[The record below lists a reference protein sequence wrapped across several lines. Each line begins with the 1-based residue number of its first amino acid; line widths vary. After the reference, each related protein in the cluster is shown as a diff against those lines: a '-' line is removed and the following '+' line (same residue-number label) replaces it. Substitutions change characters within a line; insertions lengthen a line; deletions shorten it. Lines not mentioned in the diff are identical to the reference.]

1 MTVELSLAGATL
13 HLDEAALDQLAG
25 LVAGRIEAGAPAW
38 LSADGAAEHL
48 ACPVSRI
55 YALVSAKRIPHH
67 RDGTRLL
74 FRPAEL
80 DLWVLEGG
88 GKRP

>member
-1 MTVELSLAGATL
+1 MTVELDLHGAVL
-13 HLDEAALDQLAG
+13 RLDDAALDRLAD
-25 LVAGRIEAGAPAW
+25 LVAERVAPATGW
-38 LSADGAAEHL
+38 LSAEGAAEHL
-48 ACPVSRI
+48 ACPVSRV

-80 DLWVLEGG
+80 DEWVESGG
-88 GKRP
+88 AKRP